1 MAELRGEWDEIMEE
15 EDQQK
20 DHINGLKKEMTDSLA
35 DIKEKLKD
43 NEEIQQLDLT
53 KINAE
58 INKDKAGEE
67 SEQAVH
73 KMDHYFSDF

>member
-1 MAELRGEWDEIMEE
+1 
-15 EDQQK
+15 
-20 DHINGLKKEMTDSLA
+20 MTDSLA